1 MENYMRPTLIFDQV
15 YLKTAPKG
23 PEASVPNL
31 LGMDNM
37 QNKTEFLLDEYDE
50 IYEGYGTLNSV
61 YPYRDYTCYTREC
74 GLHPV
79 KTAVLENEYLRAV
92 FLPEFGGRLWQLT
105 DLKSGR
111 ELLYTNDVIRP
122 GNLALRDAWFS
133 GGVEWNIGLIGHTP
147 LTMEPLFT
155 ARLETGSGLPVL
167 RMYEYERI
175 RRMVYQMDFWLD
187 EGGAYLNCRMR
198 VVNHNPEVTP
208 MYWWSNMAVPEYED
222 GRVIVPADSAYSSGG
237 GSVYKVPV
245 PVVDG
250 IDISHY
256 RNIPG
261 QVDYFFHIPE
271 ESPRY
276 IANVASDGFGLLQYS
291 TRRLR
296 GRKLFSWGNNS
307 ASARWQEY
315 LTEEAGRYIEIQA
328 GLGKTQYGCIPM
340 APHTAWEWIE
350 RYGAVQLNG
359 RSDSFEEDRETLT
372 AMVRAEAGDTLEKVL
387 ENSRE
392 WAVKP
397 GKVIYRGSGYA
408 DLENACRMRR
418 GEKPLSPHLDF
429 SSEDQRQAPWRV
441 FLETGRFPSADP
453 AEIPA
458 DCMADDFWYEMLKKQ
473 AEQDQQENLQPQAEP
488 QSRGDR
494 KPGKA
499 SQDWHLLYHL
509 ALNYMARGRNREAE
523 SCFIES
529 IRQKENAWSRYGLA
543 SLLCLEGREYER
555 AVSVMEQGLM
565 ERAGD
570 LSYIKEG
577 FRVLARCGG
586 YDALIRVYEQLPEE
600 VAAESR
606 VVLEY
611 IMALN
616 RTGSFRKAYELL
628 TADGGLVAA
637 DLREGENSIADLWLD
652 LRRALNMPEEE
663 VPHVFDFSA
672 EIRQNRK
679 N

>member
-1 MENYMRPTLIFDQV
+1 MGKYMRPTLTFEQA
-15 YLKTAPKG
+15 YLKIAPKG

-31 LGMDNM
+31 LGMDHM
-37 QNKTEFLLDEYDE
+37 QNKTEFRLDEYDE
-50 IYEGYGTLNSV
+50 IYEGYGKLNSV
-61 YPYRDYTCYTREC
+61 YPYRDYICYTREC
-74 GLHPV
+74 GLHPL

-122 GNLALRDAWFS
+122 SNLALRDAWFS

-155 ARLETGSGLPVL
+155 ARLENDNGLPVL

-187 EGGAYLNCRMR
+187 EGGAFLNCRMR
-198 VVNHNPEVTP
+198 VVNHNPDVTP

-222 GRVIVPADSAYSSGG
+222 GRVIVPAKDAYSSSG
-237 GSVYKVPV
+237 GSVYKVQV
-245 PVVDG
+245 PMVDG
-250 IDISHY
+250 VDISRC

-261 QVDYFFHIPE
+261 QVDYFFNIPE

-276 IANVASDGFGLLQYS
+276 IANVASDGYGLLQYS

-296 GRKLFSWGNNS
+296 GRKLFSWGNNTG
-307 ASARWQEY
+307 SARWQEY
-315 LTEEAGRYIEIQA
+315 LTEKAGRYVEIQA

-350 RYGAVQLNG
+350 RYGAVNLNG
-359 RSDSFEEDRETLT
+359 GAGSFEEERACLT
-372 AMVRAEAGDTLEKVL
+372 ATVCAEAGDLL
-387 ENSRE
+387 ENVLRESRG
-392 WAVKP
+392 WAMKP
-397 GKVIYRGSGYA
+397 GEVIYRGSGYA
-408 DLENACRMRR
+408 ELENACRVCR
-418 GEKPLSPHLDF
+418 GEEPLSPHLDF
-429 SSEDQRQAPWRV
+429 SSEDKRQIPWRT
-441 FLETGRFPSADP
+441 FLETGQFPPPDT
-453 AEIPA
+453 AEMPA
-458 DCMADDFWYEMLKKQ
+458 DCMADDFWYERL
-473 AEQDQQENLQPQAEP
+473 NIHAEP
-488 QSRGDR
+488 QPDQNQDTTS
-494 KPGKA
+494 
-499 SQDWHLLYHL
+499 SDWHLLYHL
-509 ALNYMARGRNREAE
+509 ALNHMIRGRSREAE
-523 SCFIES
+523 ACFCKS
-529 IRQKENAWSRYGLA
+529 IRQHENAWSRYGLA

-555 AVSVMEQGLM
+555 AVSVMEAGLL
-565 ERAGD
+565 ERKED

-586 YDALIRVYEQLPEE
+586 YGTLIHVYEQLPKA

-611 IMALN
+611 IMALYQ
-616 RTGSFRKAYELL
+616 TGRFKEAYERL
-628 TADGGLVAA
+628 TADGGLVVD
-637 DLREGENSIADLWLD
+637 DLREGENSIACLWLD
-652 LRRALNMPEEE
+652 LRRALNLPEEE
-663 VPHVFDFSA
+663 VPYVFDFNA
-672 EIRQNRK
+672 EDRK